1 MRSAAVSG
9 IVLRAFTVVFCEKNK
24 KMQRLDSLQL
34 ALLRVDDIRGKA
46 EKLKNGQIA
55 ESWT

>member
-1 MRSAAVSG
+1 MQSAAVSG
-9 IVLRAFTVVFCEKNK
+9 TVFRACTVVFCEKNK
-24 KMQRLDSLQL
+24 KMERLHSLRL

-46 EKLKNGQIA
+46 EKLKNRQIV

>member
-9 IVLRAFTVVFCEKNK
+9 TVFRACTVVFCEKNK
-24 KMQRLDSLQL
+24 KMERLHSLRL

-46 EKLKNGQIA
+46 EKLKNGQIV